1 MYESHFGLSA
11 PPFQLNPDPAF
22 YFESRGHGSALAYL
36 RFGVYQ
42 GEGFIVVTGDIGA
55 GKTTLV
61 RTLLEQLDP
70 SEVVAAQVVST
81 QLESDDLLR
90 AILVAFGL
98 SADGTSKAHLIASLE
113 AFLTAVAA
121 AGKRALLVI
130 DEAQN
135 LGPRAVEEL
144 RMLSNFQLGTHGL
157 LQSFLIGQPELRN
170 LLRSPSME
178 QLRQRVI
185 ASCHLGPLDESETR
199 AYVLHRLGKVGWVD
213 SPEFEETAF
222 HQIHVGSG
230 GVPRLINRL
239 CNRLLLAAYLK
250 GAARITSELVR
261 ETSTELSSEIGAAP
275 NAPGNSVSSTKG
287 DVILEAADADLAKG
301 FLCVLSSRDEL
312 QRGSDLIRNVKDLT
326 GSAQLPVLVQLGQ
339 SVSLAKSTVPRS
351 TLPPG
356 TIEVDV
362 DMDRTSS
369 LSTLRDSID
378 KFSAIVDRAQPRAI
392 VVVGLDDAI
401 LGCALVASK
410 RGIPVMRLK
419 NKMEAVHPNSAVLQS
434 LCVDPATWVSP
445 APSGGGERSEITVAA
460 QWVAKAMTQ
469 EPAPDSPITQRLKA

>member
-70 SEVVAAQVVST
+70 TEVVAAQVVST

-170 LLRSPSME
+170 LLRSPAME

-185 ASCHLGPLDESETR
+185 ASCHLGPLDEAETR
-199 AYVLHRLGKVGWVD
+199 AYVLHRLRKVGWVD
-213 SPEFEETAF
+213 SPEIEEEAF

-250 GAARITSELVR
+250 GEKRISSELVR
-261 ETSTELSSEIGAAP
+261 ETNNELSSEIGAAP
-275 NAPGNSVSSTKG
+275 SAPGVPVPAAKG
-287 DVILEAADADLAKG
+287 DGLQATDANLAQG
-301 FLCVLSSRDEL
+301 FVCVLSSRDDL
-312 QRGSDLIRNVKDLT
+312 ARGSDLIRNVKDLT
-326 GSAQLPVLVQLGQ
+326 GSVQLPVLVQLGQ
-339 SVSLAKSTVPRS
+339 SLALTKSTIQRS
-351 TLPPG
+351 PLPPG
-356 TIEVDV
+356 TVEVEVDV
-362 DMDRTSS
+362 DRTSS

-378 KFSAIVDRAQPRAI
+378 KFSGVVDRARPKAI

-401 LGCALVASK
+401 LGCALVANK
-410 RGIPVMRLK
+410 RGIPIMRLK
-419 NKMEAVHPNSAVLQS
+419 NKMEAVSPNSAVLQS
-434 LCVDPATWVSP
+434 LCMDPTTWVP
-445 APSGGGERSEITVAA
+445 LAASGGGERSEIAVAA
-460 QWVAKAMTQ
+460 QWVAKALTQ